1 MASYRH
7 LARTCIM
14 QTLFAVEFN
23 KNNDPKVTLEE
34 ILEEFAPKLSET
46 DFAYETL
53 EGVLKHR
60 EDILKTIETYAPEWP
75 VDKIARVDRVI
86 LEIGIY
92 EIMFSQDVPPVVA
105 INEAVEIAK
114 HYGDKN
120 SPKFVNGV
128 LSSVM
133 NKIKEKE

>member
-23 KNNDPKVTLEE
+23 KNNDPKVTLGK
-34 ILEEFAPKLSET
+34 ILNEFAPKLSET
-46 DFAYETL
+46 DFAYATL

-60 EDILKTIETYAPEWP
+60 KDIVELIATYAPEWP

-92 EIMFSQDVPPVVA
+92 EIVYSADVPPVVA

-133 NKIKEKE
+133 NKIKS

>member
-23 KNNDPKVTLEE
+23 KNNDPKITLEE

-60 EDILKTIETYAPEWP
+60 EEILKTIETYAPEWP

-92 EIMFSQDVPPVVA
+92 EIMYSQDVPPVVA

-133 NKIKEKE
+133 NKIKE

>member
-23 KNNDPKVTLEE
+23 KNNDPKITLEE

-60 EDILKTIETYAPEWP
+60 EDILKTIENYAPEWP

-92 EIMFSQDVPPVVA
+92 EIMYSQDVPPVVA

-133 NKIKEKE
+133 NKIKE

>member
-23 KNNDPKVTLEE
+23 KNNDPKITMEE

-53 EGVLKHR
+53 DGVLKHR
-60 EDILKTIETYAPEWP
+60 EEILNTIETYAPEWP

-92 EIMFSQDVPPVVA
+92 EIMYSQDVPPVVA

-133 NKIKEKE
+133 NKIKE